1 MSALAFLIRWKMSPT
16 LTLALP
22 WCWCCCPPSALFMEL
37 INCHWEAPSPS
48 TKPYHHHHH
57 HPADEC
63 RWNFFEQPRCFLF
76 IQHGFGSKISID
88 ENFPPHLLNIYQRF
102 PDKPSKKIFSVDKSC
117 PWGQVPPCQIWE
129 TYNDPVN
136 SAADADGRQLSLG
149 EIFNAATCWT
159 LDISRAGGIS
169 VPPHLTRSPL
179 QRPRLSSCLVEIFTA
194 CLSYR
199 VVVQGS
205 RASQE

>member
-1 MSALAFLIRWKMSPT
+1 MVTIPGVLINVCPRFFNPLKNVPHPHPSPP
-16 LTLALP
+16 LVLVLV
-22 WCWCCCPPSALFMEL
+22 PPSALFMEL

-169 VPPHLTRSPL
+169 VPP
-179 QRPRLSSCLVEIFTA
+179 A
-194 CLSYR
+194 
-199 VVVQGS
+199 
-205 RASQE
+205 